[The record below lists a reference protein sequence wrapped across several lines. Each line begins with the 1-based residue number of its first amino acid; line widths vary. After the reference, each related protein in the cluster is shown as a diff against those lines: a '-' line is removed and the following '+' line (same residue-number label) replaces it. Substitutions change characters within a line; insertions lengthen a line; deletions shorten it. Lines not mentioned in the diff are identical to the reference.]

1 MTPRPRL
8 VFDTNTVVSATLSD
22 DSVPGRALTIALR
35 LGTVLMSR
43 ALNDEL
49 DNVLRRP
56 RFDRYVAPGRR
67 EEFLRSLMLG
77 VEPVEIT
84 VPVRA
89 CRDPKDD
96 NILELAVNG
105 EADYIVT
112 GDDDLLVMNPFRGI
126 EIIRPVEFLAI
137 ASAADQ

>member
-1 MTPRPRL
+1 
-8 VFDTNTVVSATLSD
+8 
-22 DSVPGRALTIALR
+22 LTIALR

-67 EEFLRSLMLG
+67 EKFLRCLRLG